1 MTEGQWNWTFLMKT
15 SGGYEDSSV
24 EGLYSR
30 INLKKRSQSP
40 STIKAP
46 VLAVGINGI
55 NPVSLI

>member
-1 MTEGQWNWTFLMKT
+1 MKT